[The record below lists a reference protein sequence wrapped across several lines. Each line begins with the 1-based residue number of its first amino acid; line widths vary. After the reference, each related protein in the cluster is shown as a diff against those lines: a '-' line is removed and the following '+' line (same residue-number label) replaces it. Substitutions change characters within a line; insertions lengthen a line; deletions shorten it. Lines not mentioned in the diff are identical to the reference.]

1 MFVVIVGCSATGYH
15 LAKLLMVAQHEV
27 VVLEKSQARCQLMWD
42 ELGSVVMQGD
52 GTDQVDLR
60 RAGLTRADT
69 VVAVTDRDATNLVIC
84 QMAKLSFSVQ
94 RTVAIIRDPRNQ
106 TIFRVLGV
114 DSVVNVGDLVLD
126 TLERTVVGSSFNHL
140 AYLGVPNT
148 MLVSITIP
156 EDATIVGRKLAEVYI
171 REEPSDNGSEE
182 EEEDFFQGSFVT
194 VVVRGDLAME
204 PSSELVLEAND
215 EIYAVTTF
223 AEESHLYQKLTG
235 IW

>member
-15 LAKLLMVAQHEV
+15 LAKLLLVAQHEV

-69 VVAVTDRDATNLVIC
+69 VVAVTDSDATNLVIC
-84 QMAKLSFSVQ
+84 QMAKHSFSVQ

-126 TLERTVVGSSFNHL
+126 TLERTVVESSFNHL
-140 AYLGVPNT
+140 AYLRVPNT
-148 MLVSITIP
+148 VLVSITIP

-171 REEPSDNGSEE
+171 QEEPSENGSDE
-182 EEEDFFQGSFVT
+182 EEEDPIQGSFVT
-194 VVVRGDLAME
+194 VVVRGGAAME
-204 PSSELVLEAND
+204 PSHELVLEAND
-215 EIYAVTTF
+215 EIYAVTTSG
-223 AEESHLYQKLTG
+223 EESHLYQKLTG